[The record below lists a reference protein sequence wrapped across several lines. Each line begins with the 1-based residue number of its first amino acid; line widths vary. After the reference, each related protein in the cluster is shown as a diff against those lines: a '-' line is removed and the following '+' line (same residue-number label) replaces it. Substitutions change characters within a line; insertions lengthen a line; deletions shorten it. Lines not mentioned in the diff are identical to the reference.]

1 MSQTHSARSWNAKF
15 EEKKKYLSDYI
26 TDKCNSKETI
36 KQRTTRGYAVMSQMT
51 SLLNDIPLGKRRI
64 QMGLTLRN
72 TWFLNGCLIN
82 SEVWTGYSENDLKEL
97 EIIDNKILKKLNTS
111 NTQISDTP
119 KHTLKVS
126 SSPTKCAQFCS
137 T

>member
-1 MSQTHSARSWNAKF
+1 
-15 EEKKKYLSDYI
+15 
-26 TDKCNSKETI
+26 
-36 KQRTTRGYAVMSQMT
+36 MT